1 MWNSGHKADLQD
13 RPLLETTEI
22 LSPDT
27 QNFGLKD
34 QTIWNPQPA
43 NSIAIGKSKSIENIS
58 GGETPI
64 MKEPDRDITRQDS
77 QQYSQQ
83 YKKSQF
89 YMLSMNSKA
98 KAYSEAQKNSPDKSL
113 HSPIDQQSDISS
125 SGYSHLNDTS
135 GYGKKD
141 SLLNEKSN
149 PGSSRPSHY
158 MPQNETF
165 SDEDSFRGIFG
176 DHRNEEHDRMVA
188 TAK

>member
-1 MWNSGHKADLQD
+1 
-13 RPLLETTEI
+13 
-22 LSPDT
+22 
-27 QNFGLKD
+27 
-34 QTIWNPQPA
+34 
-43 NSIAIGKSKSIENIS
+43 
-58 GGETPI
+58 
-64 MKEPDRDITRQDS
+64 
-77 QQYSQQ
+77 
-83 YKKSQF
+83 
-89 YMLSMNSKA
+89 MLSMNSKA

>member
-1 MWNSGHKADLQD
+1 MWNSGHKTDLQD
-13 RPLLETTEI
+13 RPLIEITEI

-27 QNFGLKD
+27 KPFALKD
-34 QTIWNPQPA
+34 QTIWNTQPA
-43 NSIAIGKSKSIENIS
+43 NSIATEKSKFNENIS
-58 GGETPI
+58 GGENPI
-64 MKEPDRDITRQDS
+64 LKEPDRDIMRQDS
-77 QQYSQQ
+77 QL

-113 HSPIDQQSDISS
+113 HSPIDQQSDIPSE
-125 SGYSHLNDTS
+125 YSHLNDTS

-149 PGSSRPSHY
+149 PDLSRQSHY

-165 SDEDSFRGIFG
+165 SEEDSFRGIFG

-188 TAK
+188 TSK